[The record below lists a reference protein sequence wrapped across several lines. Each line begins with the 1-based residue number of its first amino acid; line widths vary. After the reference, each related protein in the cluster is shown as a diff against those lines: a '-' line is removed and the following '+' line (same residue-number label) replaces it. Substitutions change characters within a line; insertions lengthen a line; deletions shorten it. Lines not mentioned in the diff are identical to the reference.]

1 MKLIKTIIYEDI
13 KICEKTRKHYK
24 IERHYK
30 CDCSCK
36 NKCDKPII
44 KYDYIINVWFNYFP
58 YIC

>member
-44 KYDYIINVWFNYFP
+44 KYDYIINV
-58 YIC
+58 